1 MEKKHRVN
9 QLIAVMIDF
18 KEKNKY
24 FKHWNV
30 IFEETMK
37 VILNHGTSEMIN
49 LMMVLLF
56 SFDAQHALQYKFT
69 AATCAIYFSSLDS
82 SVNNQVFKRSMTQTK
97 PLSEFKMNEDEWE
110 EFKKNVTRSLDPT
123 HRKIK
128 LQNAKFRKRTFKNY
142 DNRYLNH

>member
-9 QLIAVMIDF
+9 QLIAVMIEF
-18 KEKNKY
+18 QKKEENKS
-24 FKHWNV
+24 FKHWNS
-30 IFEETMK
+30 IFEETLR

-49 LMMVLLF
+49 MMMVLLF
-56 SFDAQHALQYKFT
+56 RFEAQQTLQYKFT
-69 AATCAIYFSSLDS
+69 AAICAIYFSSLDS
-82 SVNNQVFKRSMTQTK
+82 SSVNLSFQRSMTMTK
-97 PLSEFKMNEDEWE
+97 PLSEFKMNDDEWE

-142 DNRYLNH
+142 DNR